1 MSKIIAFANQ
11 KGGVG
16 KTTSSVNVAAG
27 LALAGKR
34 VLLVDMDPQAN
45 ATYAL
50 TGKEHPNANV
60 YHVLK
65 EERTIRQALVPT
77 TLKTLMV
84 LPSDIDLA
92 GAEIELSQVIGGQ
105 HRLRSALQKVE
116 ADYDYVLID
125 APPSL
130 GLLTINTLAAANG
143 VIITVD
149 CGFFSLRGIVQ
160 LEQTIEK
167 VRQHLQGQLSVFG
180 VVCTLFDNTNVAKDA
195 IAAIRERFGKVAF
208 NTVIPKNVKLE
219 EAHSRAQHIFDY
231 DAHSTGAQAYQQLVQ
246 EVLDRG

>member
-1 MSKIIAFANQ
+1 
-11 KGGVG
+11 
-16 KTTSSVNVAAG
+16 
-27 LALAGKR
+27 
-34 VLLVDMDPQAN
+34 MDPQAN

-50 TGKEHPNANV
+50 TGKEHPSANV

-65 EERTIRQALVPT
+65 EEISIGQAIAPT
-77 TLKTLMV
+77 TLTQLTV

-116 ADYDYVLID
+116 SDYDYILID

-130 GLLTINTLAAANG
+130 GLLTINTLAAAHG

-160 LEQTIEK
+160 LEETIAK

-180 VVCTLFDNTNVAKDA
+180 VLCTLFDNTNVAKDA
-195 IAAIRERFGKVAF
+195 ISAIRDRFGAVAF
-208 NTVIPKNVKLE
+208 TTVIPKNVKLE

-231 DAHSTGAQAYQQLVQ
+231 DAHSTGAQAYQQIVQ
-246 EVLDRG
+246 EVLNRG